1 MVTGF
6 GAMNLR
12 ERGRF
17 RKILYQAEHFTTLL
31 GREAVKKDGI
41 FSRYEL
47 LHCNASFLVGRA
59 HFTLL
64 FGLSRNTKIH
74 VCRKLNFYFLVHIR
88 LCKIEFGIAVA
99 LWKILFD
106 NRPAGK

>member
-1 MVTGF
+1 MVTGC

-17 RKILYQAEHFTTLL
+17 RKILYHAEHFTTLL

-47 LHCNASFLVGRA
+47 LHYNANVPRWTFVLCFVYVGYPGTQRYICPQ
-59 HFTLL
+59 T
-64 FGLSRNTKIH
+64 
-74 VCRKLNFYFLVHIR
+74 
-88 LCKIEFGIAVA
+88 
-99 LWKILFD
+99 
-106 NRPAGK
+106 